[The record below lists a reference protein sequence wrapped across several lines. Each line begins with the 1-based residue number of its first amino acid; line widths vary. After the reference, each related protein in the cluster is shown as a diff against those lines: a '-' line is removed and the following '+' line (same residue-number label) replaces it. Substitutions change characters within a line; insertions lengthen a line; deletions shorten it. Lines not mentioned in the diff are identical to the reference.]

1 MKLGQKISRYTLINN
16 LRGCK
21 NDKLYYSLYDDY
33 EILDIYPTSEKKYML
48 EILFIHVI
56 NSRYYHEVAVLEV
69 ESLYLPIVHSNI
81 KHLGEIRTLD
91 FDLAPHNEVYVF
103 NTLSELYLKA
113 IYQYNVGTLA
123 TKIKE
128 MMNRWKTNEKR

>member
-1 MKLGQKISRYTLINN
+1 MKLGQKISRHTLINN

-33 EILDIYPTSEKKYML
+33 EILDIYPTTEKKYMI

-56 NSRYYHEVAVLEV
+56 NSRYYHEITVLEV

-81 KHLGEIRTLD
+81 KQLGEIRTLD
-91 FDLAPHNEVYVF
+91 FELAPHNEIYVF

-113 IYQYNVGTLA
+113 IYQYNVGTLQQ
-123 TKIKE
+123 KIKE
-128 MMNRWKTNEKR
+128 MLDSGR

>member
-1 MKLGQKISRYTLINN
+1 MKLGQKISRHTLINN
-16 LRGCK
+16 LRASK

-33 EILDIYPTSEKKYML
+33 EILDIYPTSENKYMI

-56 NSRYYHEVAVLEV
+56 NLRYYHEITVLEV

-81 KHLGEIRTLD
+81 TQLGKIRALD
-91 FDLAPHNEVYVF
+91 FELAPHNEVYVF

-113 IYQYNVGTLA
+113 IYQYNVGTLQQ
-123 TKIKE
+123 KIKE
-128 MMNRWKTNEKR
+128 MLDNER